1 MVAITKILVENFR
14 SHGQYQLV
22 LSPTITAII
31 GINGSGKTSLLEAL
45 YIALQGSS
53 FKALDRDILKETK
66 PWWRV
71 EVEIDNCLK
80 RVVTYNSETE
90 TSRKKI
96 TINKKT
102 SCRMASQDK
111 FPVVLFEPEQLRL
124 LNGSPTRRRQF
135 IDQLISQLDPLYL
148 NALKKYNRA
157 LKQRNNLL
165 KQTGLAQD
173 DLFTW
178 EMILSEHGAYLIE
191 KRSFFIEK
199 INQAINQKYYQIAEK
214 KDQITIQYSHQFK
227 GNIKQSLL
235 NQLTEMRSKDQAL
248 QYTTVG
254 PHRHDVLF
262 SFNQKPAISVAS
274 RGEIRSLI
282 LALKFLEMEIISQH
296 LGQKPVVLLD
306 DVFSELDDQRQKHLL
321 DIDYQIII
329 TATRLPA
336 RLNKDIKVIK
346 IS

>member
-14 SHGQYQLV
+14 SHGQYKLV

-45 YIALQGSS
+45 YITLQGSS
-53 FKALDRDILKETK
+53 FKALDREILKEAK

-71 EVEIDNCLK
+71 EVELDNCLK

-96 TINKKT
+96 TINNKT
-102 SCRMASQDK
+102 SCRMANQDK
-111 FPVVLFEPEQLRL
+111 FPVVLFEPEHLRL

-135 IDQLISQLDPLYL
+135 IDQFISQLDPLYL

-165 KQTGLAQD
+165 KQVNLVQD

-178 EMILSEHGAYLIE
+178 EMILSEYGAYLIE
-191 KRSFFIEK
+191 KRSFFIQQLDQE
-199 INQAINQKYYQIAEK
+199 INQKYYQIAKK
-214 KDQITIQYSHQFK
+214 KDQIKIQYSHQFK
-227 GNIKQSLL
+227 GNIKQNLL
-235 NQLTEMRSKDQAL
+235 NQLTENRSKDQAL
-248 QYTTVG
+248 QYTSVG

-262 SFNQKPAISVAS
+262 NFNQKPAISVAS
-274 RGEIRSLI
+274 RGEIRSLV
-282 LALKFLEMEIISQH
+282 LALKFLEMEIISQK

-306 DVFSELDDQRQKHLL
+306 DVFSELDEERQKHLL

-329 TATRLPA
+329 TATKLPT
-336 RLNKDIKVIK
+336 RLNKKIKVIK